1 MLLKMRLWHRCFP
14 VNFVKILR
22 KPIKRT
28 SLVAASEEKCHETF
42 HTSKQH
48 CVLERMQTDHIF
60 WKIYNKYHFLRLSI
74 SLRFVINLRFTRETE
89 SILSK
94 YVNITRTLEA
104 NPVNA
109 MLISQDQND
118 TSFQKMDA

>member
-1 MLLKMRLWHRCFP
+1 MKRSILLNSIVFSKEC
-14 VNFVKILR
+14 KQI
-22 KPIKRT
+22 
-28 SLVAASEEKCHETF
+28 TF
-42 HTSKQH
+42 F
-48 CVLERMQTDHIF
+48 ERFITNITF
-60 WKIYNKYHFLRLSI
+60 YGLSI

-94 YVNITRTLEA
+94 YINITRTLEA